1 VLHILRRDTVAT
13 WQELSLECL
22 WAAKMLAGEGYWRSS
37 INRSYYAAYCAVT
50 SELVARGIRFARG
63 WNNPPHDQLLNLIA
77 HTLTLPPNVRRRLR
91 KLIRILR
98 HAREDADYRPGI
110 SVDRTMALDCIRD
123 TIVVLKDLEVQD
135 E

>member
-1 VLHILRRDTVAT
+1 MAA
-13 WQELSLECL
+13 WQEVSLECL
-22 WAAKMLAGEGYWRSS
+22 QAAKMLAGEGYWRSS
-37 INRSYYAAYCAVT
+37 VNRSYYAAYCAVT
-50 SELVARGIRFARG
+50 NELVARGVRFARG
-63 WNNPPHDQLLNLIA
+63 WNNPPHEQLLTLITHNLA
-77 HTLTLPPNVRRRLR
+77 LPQSVRRRIK

-123 TIVVLKDLEVQD
+123 AIVVLKDLGVQD